1 MCLLVSLLKST
12 HLGPPANNHGEGSRF
27 RSTGAMRADH
37 RDHQEAKV
45 AYSLRNMPRT
55 IEEVQQGKNILKKM

>member
-27 RSTGAMRADH
+27 RFTKAMHANH
-37 RDHQEAKV
+37 RDYQEAKV
-45 AYSLRNMPRT
+45 AYPLQNMSRT
-55 IEEVQQGKNILKKM
+55 FEEGQQGENTPNKT